1 MHQWFPDRVRARARS
16 RSGARPVASNLLRR
30 AMASLIGSV
39 KLLISSAK
47 PAIGGARRRDGE
59 IRMGHGL
66 WVHCDNR
73 ECLHRAHIDL
83 EAIAEHYGEELSVA
97 EFVNRSV
104 CSECGARWPDISI
117 SLEPVRMRDAKMGYS
132 ARIEKKPQLKDPTAE
147 RKARRRGRG

>member
-1 MHQWFPDRVRARARS
+1 MAK
-16 RSGARPVASNLLRR
+16 RPAYPNHV
-30 AMASLIGSV
+30 GT
-39 KLLISSAK
+39 
-47 PAIGGARRRDGE
+47 IGGT

-117 SLEPVRMRDAKMGYS
+117 SLEPVRLRDAKMGYS